1 MKMYDLKYV
10 STHLCKRHSYV
21 IFKLVNPTISTTVPA
36 MIYTIHEDSFIL
48 DDKLFNLTVDFPGN
62 LRHIAFLEVS
72 YFDALKPKRDPYSKH
87 QIHLYMGVS
96 KNRGTPKSWI
106 LIGFSIIYHPF
117 WGTPIFGNTHIYI
130 YIFN

>member
-72 YFDALKPKRDPYSKH
+72 YFDAPKPKRDPYTKH
-87 QIHLYMGVS
+87 HY
-96 KNRGTPKSWI
+96 
-106 LIGFSIIYHPF
+106 
-117 WGTPIFGNTHIYI
+117 IYI
-130 YIFN
+130 YIYSINHNPTPDNSSFCGRCVSFLFLGRPFGIVW